1 MCFRETNPFFK
12 KDILLGKRDG
22 IVRDKPNDALK
33 LRSFNLLGGFVGF
46 LKLQDS
52 TLIMQL
58 LRDNLTLWTSDGEGV
73 EG

>member
-1 MCFRETNPFFK
+1 MEDERK
-12 KDILLGKRDG
+12 MVAMI
-22 IVRDKPNDALK
+22 
-33 LRSFNLLGGFVGF
+33 RSFSMLGGFKGS